1 MQSLRVRILSEEY
14 AFRAENPE
22 LTRAA
27 VEEVNRLIGEYRQK
41 ISDYSPVRLA
51 VLAATSL
58 AEKVLEQE
66 QRLQAIQKEVERLN
80 RYIITAMAGNHVE
93 SQKQDEQVRLSESEK
108 VSAEAVASVQQHPTL
123 TKHAKPAE

>member
-1 MQSLRVRILSEEY
+1 MQSLKVRILSEEY

-58 AEKVLEQE
+58 AEKVLEHE
-66 QRLQAIQKEVERLN
+66 QRLNAIQEELERLN
-80 RYIITAMAGNHVE
+80 RYIITSIEENRSEG
-93 SQKQDEQVRLSESEK
+93 KRLDEQIRLSESEADLA
-108 VSAEAVASVQQHPTL
+108 SAMARIEQNATDPSKPTQ
-123 TKHAKPAE
+123 

>member
-1 MQSLRVRILSEEY
+1 MQSLKVRILSEEY

-58 AEKVLEQE
+58 AEKVLEHE
-66 QRLQAIQKEVERLN
+66 RRLNAIQEELERLN
-80 RYIITAMAGNHVE
+80 RYIITSIEENRSEGKRV
-93 SQKQDEQVRLSESEK
+93 DEQIRLSESEAELA
-108 VSAEAVASVQQHPTL
+108 SAIQRASRDASAADQS
-123 TKHAKPAE
+123 E

>member
-1 MQSLRVRILSEEY
+1 MQSLKVRILSEEY

-58 AEKVLEQE
+58 AEKVLEHE
-66 QRLQAIQKEVERLN
+66 QRLNAIQAELERLN
-80 RYIITAMAGNHVE
+80 LYITTSIEASRSE
-93 SQKQDEQVRLSESEK
+93 SRKQGEQLRLSELEADLTSAMQSARQDAANLSEP
-108 VSAEAVASVQQHPTL
+108 SS
-123 TKHAKPAE
+123 

>member
-1 MQSLRVRILSEEY
+1 MQSLKVRILSEEY

-58 AEKVLEQE
+58 AEKVLEHE
-66 QRLQAIQKEVERLN
+66 RRLNAIQEELERLN
-80 RYIITAMAGNHVE
+80 RYITSSIEE
-93 SQKQDEQVRLSESEK
+93 SNSESRKQDEQIRLSESEANLA
-108 VSAEAVASVQQHPTL
+108 SAIQRAGQDAAADDQSEQA
-123 TKHAKPAE
+123 

>member
-1 MQSLRVRILSEEY
+1 MQSLKVRILSEEY

-41 ISDYSPVRLA
+41 VSDYSPVRLA

-58 AEKVLEQE
+58 AEKVLEHE
-66 QRLQAIQKEVERLN
+66 QRLHAIQKEVERLN
-80 RYIITAMAGNHVE
+80 RYITTTIEE
-93 SQKQDEQVRLSESEK
+93 SHLESRKQDEQIRLSESEK
-108 VSAEAVASVQQHPTL
+108 DLAEAIQSVQQNT
-123 TKHAKPAE
+123 TIANQAEQA

>member
-1 MQSLRVRILSEEY
+1 MQSLKVRILSEEY

-58 AEKVLEQE
+58 AEKVLEHE
-66 QRLQAIQKEVERLN
+66 RRLNAIQEELERLN
-80 RYIITAMAGNHVE
+80 RYITSSIEE
-93 SQKQDEQVRLSESEK
+93 SNLESRKQDEQFRLSESEANLA
-108 VSAEAVASVQQHPTL
+108 SAMQR
-123 TKHAKPAE
+123 AEQDAAAADQSEQA

>member
-1 MQSLRVRILSEEY
+1 MQSLKVRILSEEY
-14 AFRAENPE
+14 AFRTENPE

-58 AEKVLEQE
+58 AEKVLEHE
-66 QRLQAIQKEVERLN
+66 QRLNALQEELERLN
-80 RYIITAMAGNHVE
+80 RYITTTIEENRSE
-93 SQKQDEQVRLSESEK
+93 SRKQDEQIRLSESEADLA
-108 VSAEAVASVQQHPTL
+108 SAIQRAQQAASTADQSEQP
-123 TKHAKPAE
+123 

>member
-1 MQSLRVRILSEEY
+1 MQSLKVRILSEEY

-58 AEKVLEQE
+58 AEKVIEHE
-66 QRLQAIQKEVERLN
+66 QRLNAIQKELERLN
-80 RYIITAMAGNHVE
+80 FYIATTIEASRSE
-93 SQKQDEQVRLSESEK
+93 SQKQDEQLRLAESEQDLA
-108 VSAEAVASVQQHPTL
+108 SAMRRAEQEF
-123 TKHAKPAE
+123 PATDQSKQA

>member
-1 MQSLRVRILSEEY
+1 MQSLKVRILSEEY

-22 LTRAA
+22 LTRA

-58 AEKVLEQE
+58 AEKVLEHE
-66 QRLQAIQKEVERLN
+66 QRLNAIQEELERLN
-80 RYIITAMAGNHVE
+80 RYIITTIEENRSE
-93 SQKQDEQVRLSESEK
+93 SQKQDEQIRLKESEAELASAIQRADQDASAADQSES
-108 VSAEAVASVQQHPTL
+108 A
-123 TKHAKPAE
+123 

>member
-80 RYIITAMAGNHVE
+80 RYIITAMAGNHAE

-123 TKHAKPAE
+123 TEHAKPAE

>member
-1 MQSLRVRILSEEY
+1 MQSLKVRILSEEY

-51 VLAATSL
+51 VLAATTL
-58 AEKVLEQE
+58 AEKVLEHE
-66 QRLQAIQKEVERLN
+66 RRLHAIHAELERLN
-80 RYIITAMAGNHVE
+80 LYITTSIEE
-93 SQKQDEQVRLSESEK
+93 SRSESRKQDEQLRLSESEADLA
-108 VSAEAVASVQQHPTL
+108 SAMRRAQDVAADQS
-123 TKHAKPAE
+123 KPS

>member
-1 MQSLRVRILSEEY
+1 MQSLKVRILSEEY

-41 ISDYSPVRLA
+41 VSDYSPVRLA

-58 AEKVLEQE
+58 AEKVLEHE
-66 QRLQAIQKEVERLN
+66 QRLHAIQKEVERLN
-80 RYIITAMAGNHVE
+80 RYITTTIEE
-93 SQKQDEQVRLSESEK
+93 SYLESRKQDEQIRLSESEK
-108 VSAEAVASVQQHPTL
+108 DLAEAIQSVQQNT
-123 TKHAKPAE
+123 TIANQAEQA